1 MKVEHNITLPIK
13 MIVIDKIENEIVL
26 IKERNFDCCSHNN
39 SVSGFIFYFYFLIV
53 FYVLVCI
60 YVVFP
65 VVRSL

>member
-1 MKVEHNITLPIK
+1 